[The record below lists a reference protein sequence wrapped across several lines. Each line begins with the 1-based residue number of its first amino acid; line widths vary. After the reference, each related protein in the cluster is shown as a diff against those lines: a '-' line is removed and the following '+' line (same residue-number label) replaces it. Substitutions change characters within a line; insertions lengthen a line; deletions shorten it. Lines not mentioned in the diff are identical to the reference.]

1 MDEFTAE
8 DFQSFQFSD
17 DYGDETTAEEEG
29 STEVNEGDGSDNDPD
44 LDAAC
49 KLYGRLYPVNY
60 FELGEIGGKF
70 ISRIFASEIT
80 A

>member
-8 DFQSFQFSD
+8 DFNSFQFSD
-17 DYGDETTAEEEG
+17 DYGEETAEE
-29 STEVNEGDGSDNDPD
+29 TETDVTEEESNDPD

-49 KLYGRLYPVNY
+49 KIYGRLYPINY
-60 FELGEIGGKF
+60 FELGELGGKF
-70 ISRIFASEIT
+70 ISRLFASEIT